1 MKSFASG
8 VLAILAGVSALALL
22 VLGIWW
28 VGWWFTAQN
37 TNKQAH
43 INRSNFG
50 YQQTLRDEILTDLDA
65 YNQAGVDASW
75 PGANAQALQA
85 QQKAVLNK
93 LCREAAQVT
102 GDPLP
107 QDQADFVAANCMN
120 GVAR

>member
-1 MKSFASG
+1 MN
-8 VLAILAGVSALALL
+8 ILKGIGTVIAGAVTIAAL
-22 VLGIWW
+22 VLGLWW

-50 YQQTLRDEILTDLDA
+50 YQQTLRDQITKGIGD
-65 YNQAGVDASW
+65 YNQVGVDATW
-75 PGANAQALQA
+75 PGANTVALEA
-85 QQKAVLNK
+85 QQHAILNIICGEAV
-93 LCREAAQVT
+93 QVT

-107 QDQADFVAANCMN
+107 PDQLAFVSTNCVN

>member
-1 MKSFASG
+1 MNFIKG
-8 VLAILAGVSALALL
+8 VGTVILGAVTIAAL

-50 YQQTLRDEILTDLDA
+50 YQQTLRDRVTKDIGDF
-65 YNQAGVDASW
+65 NQVGVDSTW
-75 PGANAQALQA
+75 QGADATALQA
-85 QQKAVLNK
+85 QQRAILNK
-93 LCREAAQVT
+93 ICGEADEIT

-107 QDQADFVAANCMN
+107 PDQYSFVNIHCLN